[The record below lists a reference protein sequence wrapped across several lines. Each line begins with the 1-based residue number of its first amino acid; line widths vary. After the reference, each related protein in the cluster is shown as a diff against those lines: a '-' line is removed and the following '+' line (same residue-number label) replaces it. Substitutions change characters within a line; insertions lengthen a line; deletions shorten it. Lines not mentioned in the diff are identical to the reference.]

1 MHEGLGNRGIRE
13 EVGCSEQMVAKRAK
27 DNPALTKEVEDTVNI
42 LNAASHGKKP
52 LTRKTVPCR
61 IYVRSP
67 LKLVIKYRENSQY

>member
-1 MHEGLGNRGIRE
+1 MNRGISE
-13 EVGCSEQMVAKRAK
+13 EAGCSVQMVAKRAK

-42 LNAASHGKKP
+42 LNDSSQDKKP

-67 LKLVIKYRENSQY
+67 LKLGIKYGENSQY